1 MPDAKAPNAA
11 AINLSHHCAGR
22 AVTFST
28 SCLISS
34 TSSLILSTLL
44 STLAMARVKVRRS
57 LLHAPMHQFVY
68 VLMLQ
73 RPMPYQVLHRC
84 LPIMHCSVMATVIL
98 DPDIWYHRIND

>member
-11 AINLSHHCAGR
+11 AINLSHHCALVD

-57 LLHAPMHQFVY
+57 FIHAPVHQFVY

-73 RPMPYQVLHRC
+73 RPMPCQVLRRY
-84 LPIMHCSVMATVIL
+84 LP
-98 DPDIWYHRIND
+98 